1 MKFSLAK
8 EQRDFFEK
16 HGLLEIEGLIS
27 SSQLEVLNSCVLKVM
42 KKEAALQRRTVASV
56 DPQDYFLAG
65 RDLWRENPE
74 IKKIIFHKCF
84 SEIASELNF
93 RAPFR
98 AGSDQFIP
106 QGFTS
111 NANDSLNDGS
121 SFQGI
126 VFGYIICLKSSS
138 LEVSK
143 VSEIPEF
150 IENSENSENTESPED
165 SDNPP
170 HSPFSMIPGH
180 VVFVHP
186 HFPVDYFLL
195 KQRTGCEYIFVT
207 LIKEKSVY
215 FYRESDIQT
224 HYLKKLGYVFG
235 DRIRE
240 ETHPIIYRP

>member
-27 SSQLEVLNSCVLKVM
+27 SSQLEVLNSCVLKFM
-42 KKEAALQRRTVASV
+42 RKEAALERRTVASV
-56 DPQDYFLAG
+56 DPKNYFLAG

-84 SEIASELNF
+84 SEIASQLNF

-98 AGSDQFIP
+98 LGSDQYLP
-106 QGFTS
+106 QGFIS
-111 NANDSLNDGS
+111 NANESLNDGS

-126 VFGYIICLKSSS
+126 VFGYIICLKSGC

-143 VSEIPEF
+143 VTEISEVL
-150 IENSENSENTESPED
+150 ENFSLEGPVD
-165 SDNPP
+165 SDEPP
-170 HSPFSMIPGH
+170 HSPFSLIPGN
-180 VVFVHP
+180 VVFIHP
-186 HFPVDYFLL
+186 DFPVDYSLL
-195 KQRTGCEYIFVT
+195 KQRAGCDYIFVT
-207 LIKEKSVY
+207 LIKDKSVY
-215 FYRESDIQT
+215 FYRKSDLQT

-235 DRIRE
+235 DRIKE

>member
-27 SSQLEVLNSCVLKVM
+27 SSQLEVLNSCVLKFM
-42 KKEAALQRRTVASV
+42 RKEAALERRTLASV
-56 DPQDYFLAG
+56 EPQNYFLAG

-84 SEIASELNF
+84 SEIATELNF

-98 AGSDQFIP
+98 AGSDQYIP
-106 QGFTS
+106 QRFIS
-111 NANDSLNDGS
+111 NTKKSLNDGS

-126 VFGYIICLKSSS
+126 VFGYIICLKSDN

-143 VSEIPEF
+143 VTEIPEV
-150 IENSENSENTESPED
+150 IENFSSECLID
-165 SDNPP
+165 SDEPP
-170 HSPFSMIPGH
+170 HSPFSLIPGH
-180 VVFVHP
+180 VVFIHP
-186 HFPVDYFLL
+186 DFPVNYSLL
-195 KQRTGCEYIFVT
+195 KQRAGCDYIFVT
-207 LIKEKSVY
+207 LIKDKSVY
-215 FYRESDIQT
+215 FYRESDAQT

-240 ETHPIIYRP
+240 ETHPIVYRP